1 MPGHDLELDIHY
13 RDFPDNVS
21 IDQLLSPH
29 PGVLKQS
36 SLTPMHSH
44 DDCVIAQARILCS
57 YLSDE
62 MRRRTESSFSV
73 SERKNQTLTAPK

>member
-36 SLTPMHSH
+36 SLAPMHGH
-44 DDCVIAQARILCS
+44 DGCGIAQACIRCS

-62 MRRRTESSFSV
+62 MRSRT
-73 SERKNQTLTAPK
+73 